1 MMESRCMHFLEDVEL
16 SILFVI
22 SWILLFYV
30 SNVPEI
36 ALLNIILVDF
46 IIYCLNVVFILLV
59 VISCLILMFTLF
71 GDALKVCLVFFNL
84 LSSPS
89 FFPFPFLLSF
99 PPFPLSSLLSLSR
112 SQRDQHQHL
121 RPSL

>member
-71 GDALKVCLVFFNL
+71 GDALKVCLVFFQ
-84 LSSPS
+84 SPIPSPS
-89 FFPFPFLLSF
+89 FFPFPFFF
-99 PPFPLSSLLSLSR
+99 P
-112 SQRDQHQHL
+112 
-121 RPSL
+121 